1 MAKKRQPAKI
11 EPYEFDDLHRGT
23 SYCFPII
30 VNKSDGTPY
39 DLTGYSAIFT
49 LKKMQSDFDYDDDR
63 ALITKEFT
71 PCTDPERL
79 NRIDIV
85 LTSKELWLE
94 PGQYYFDI
102 VLMHGYASKRILL
115 ATTNLV
121 GGPTNHNVRHE
132 QKQDDF
138 FMMDPLE
145 ITPKDD
151 GKFVVV
157 QVPLITDPPDN
168 LVETASGDPDYIYE
182 PIGDPVR
189 DIRYRV
195 YGPRLSLMMTFKVAH
210 DHTPHRVRFDEFFL
224 RENIPAPCPL
234 KDGHIEINNRKVTLK
249 LAKEM
254 DMVWTNTCIQ
264 HNPEITYDG
273 GHGEQ
278 KSTEPLYM
286 GDRTDSGHLYIHLQR
301 DNDQISFDAHH
312 FIPDDHYGFELWMI
326 RIDWFNWID
335 PYEPDP
341 EKPDVATHYPDGCPV
356 ADTWEGYW
364 PPEIHYTQDDTQYA
378 KDKKRARTCA
388 ERSVTNG

>member
-1 MAKKRQPAKI
+1 MAKKHQPAKI

-39 DLTGYSAIFT
+39 DLTGYTAIFT

-85 LTSKELWLE
+85 LTSKELWQE

-132 QKQDDF
+132 QEQGDF

-168 LVETASGDPDYIYE
+168 LVETASGDPDYIYQ
-182 PIGDPVR
+182 PFGDPVR

-210 DHTPHRVRFDEFFL
+210 DHTPHRVRFDDFFL
-224 RENIPAPCPL
+224 R
-234 KDGHIEINNRKVTLK
+234 
-249 LAKEM
+249 
-254 DMVWTNTCIQ
+254 
-264 HNPEITYDG
+264 
-273 GHGEQ
+273 
-278 KSTEPLYM
+278 
-286 GDRTDSGHLYIHLQR
+286 
-301 DNDQISFDAHH
+301 
-312 FIPDDHYGFELWMI
+312 
-326 RIDWFNWID
+326 
-335 PYEPDP
+335 
-341 EKPDVATHYPDGCPV
+341 
-356 ADTWEGYW
+356 
-364 PPEIHYTQDDTQYA
+364 
-378 KDKKRARTCA
+378 
-388 ERSVTNG
+388 